1 MRHRDRKPDRPRA
14 LYALAGL
21 VLAACSPGPAE
32 TPSPAPA
39 PTPEEAAVNLV
50 IYSPAPPQIM
60 LHAHNSELGE
70 ILAACGAFESVETPP
85 VALPDSINQI
95 NALDPAERPYH
106 LPIVT
111 TLDYPTARD
120 NTAPDWH
127 GYTRANSDLLFVASL
142 YDVSFGVLA
151 FSEDI
156 QSPDDLIGK
165 RIAVPARPSAVRW
178 FSEALLRDGWG
189 ILDQVELID
198 TVPPELPAAIAEGR
212 VDATAWNIMSETPDG
227 FQPMIAPLLDVPG
240 AHWLGVSPET
250 LDAVNTANPFTT
262 ELVQIEP
269 GAILGAQTQSETTI
283 PLLSF
288 RQALTAWADTPDEVV
303 AEMLGCLSQAAP
315 GYGPG
320 GEFKAAALH
329 WPGLTDE
336 MLHPAAR
343 AFYEGLPDT
352 N

>member
-1 MRHRDRKPDRPRA
+1 MWHRMRMNGFRHAPLAAATA
-14 LYALAGL
+14 LLG
-21 VLAACSPGPAE
+21 LAACTPEAAE
-32 TPSPAPA
+32 TPSPAP
-39 PTPEEAAVNLV
+39 EEPAMDLV

-70 ILAACGAFESVETPP
+70 VLSACGAFASVETPP
-85 VALPDSINQI
+85 VALPDSINRI
-95 NALDPAERPYH
+95 NTLEAELRPFH

-111 TLDYPTARD
+111 TLDYPTARE

-127 GYTRANSDLLFVASL
+127 GYSRANPDLLFLASL

-156 QSPDDLIGK
+156 QSPEDLIGK

-178 FSEALLRDGWG
+178 LSEALLRDGWG
-189 ILDQVELID
+189 ILDQVELVD

-212 VDATAWNIMSETPDG
+212 VDATAWNIMSETPEG
-227 FQPMIAPLLDVPG
+227 FLPMIPPLLDMPG
-240 AHWLGVSPET
+240 AHWLGVSQ
-250 LDAVNTANPFTT
+250 DALNAINESNPFTT
-262 ELVQIEP
+262 EIVRVEP
-269 GAILGAQTQSETTI
+269 GRVLGAETQ
-283 PLLSF
+283 PADPVALLSF
-288 RQALTAWADTPDEVV
+288 RQALTAWADTPDDVV
-303 AEMLGCLSQAAP
+303 REILTCLSEASP

-320 GEFKAAALH
+320 GDFRATALH

-343 AFYEGLPDT
+343 TFFEDGAGAE
-352 N
+352 

>member
-1 MRHRDRKPDRPRA
+1 MKDRMRIGGFGHAPLAAAAA
-14 LYALAGL
+14 LLG
-21 VLAACSPGPAE
+21 LAACTPEAAE
-32 TPSPAPA
+32 TPSSV
-39 PTPEEAAVNLV
+39 PEEPAMDLV

-70 ILAACGAFESVETPP
+70 ILSVCGAFASVETPP
-85 VALPDSINQI
+85 VALPDSINRI
-95 NALDPAERPYH
+95 NTLEAELRHFH

-111 TLDYPTARD
+111 TLDYPTARA

-127 GYTRANSDLLFVASL
+127 GYSRANSDLLFVASL

-156 QSPDDLIGK
+156 QSPEDLIGK

-189 ILDQVELID
+189 ILDQVELVD
-198 TVPPELPAAIAEGR
+198 TVPPDLPAAIAEGR

-227 FQPMIAPLLDVPG
+227 FLPMIPPLLDAPG
-240 AHWLGVSPET
+240 AHWLDVSQEA
-250 LDAVNTANPFTT
+250 LEAINESNPFTT
-262 ELVQIEP
+262 ELVMVEP
-269 GAILGAQTQSETTI
+269 GSVLGAQIQPAE
-283 PLLSF
+283 PVALLSF
-288 RQALTAWADTPDEVV
+288 RQALTAWADTPDEAV
-303 AEMLGCLSQAAP
+303 EEILTCLSEASP

-320 GEFKAAALH
+320 GGFRTAALH

-336 MLHPAAR
+336 MMHPAAR
-343 AFYEGLPDT
+343 VFFENETGAE
-352 N
+352 